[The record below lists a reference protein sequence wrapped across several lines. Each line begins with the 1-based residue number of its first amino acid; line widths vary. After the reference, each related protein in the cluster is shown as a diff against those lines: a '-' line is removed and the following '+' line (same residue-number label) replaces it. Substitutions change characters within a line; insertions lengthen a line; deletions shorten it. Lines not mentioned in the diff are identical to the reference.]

1 MDKLEIYP
9 AAATS
14 ADLFPQQISLAMLY
28 VPYQRFEKLY
38 SEEEALE
45 RGTLFRALDLPFLG
59 GRNSR

>member
-1 MDKLEIYP
+1 MDRFEIYP
-9 AAATS
+9 TAASS

-28 VPYQRFEKLY
+28 VPYQRWEKLY

-59 GRNSR
+59 GRKIR

>member
-1 MDKLEIYP
+1 MDKFEIYP

-14 ADLFPQQISLAMLY
+14 ADLFPQQVSLAMLY
-28 VPYQRFEKLY
+28 VPYQRFDKLY

-59 GRNSR
+59 GRYSK

>member
-1 MDKLEIYP
+1 MEKLEIYP
-9 AAATS
+9 AAAQS
-14 ADLFPQQISLAMLY
+14 ADLFPQQVSLAMMY
-28 VPYQRFEKLY
+28 VPYQRWEKLY

>member
-1 MDKLEIYP
+1 MEKFEIYP

-14 ADLFPQQISLAMLY
+14 ADLFPPQVSLAMLY
-28 VPYQRFEKLY
+28 VPYQRWDKLY

-59 GRNSR
+59 GRKTR